1 MTEWGEMLVRHRST
15 HDQFEH
21 LPRSYNEVSNQELVE
36 LKVTYFLDDKEV
48 DDYIK
53 SFRKY
58 DEDKSGDIDNPE
70 LALVIKDLY
79 MYFPPVDIYDMIQVV
94 DVDGSR

>member
-1 MTEWGEMLVRHRST
+1 MTEWGELLVRRRSA
-15 HDQFEH
+15 HDQFER
-21 LPRSYNEVSNQELVE
+21 LPSAYNEISQQELEE
-36 LKVTYFLDDKEV
+36 LKASYFLDDKQV